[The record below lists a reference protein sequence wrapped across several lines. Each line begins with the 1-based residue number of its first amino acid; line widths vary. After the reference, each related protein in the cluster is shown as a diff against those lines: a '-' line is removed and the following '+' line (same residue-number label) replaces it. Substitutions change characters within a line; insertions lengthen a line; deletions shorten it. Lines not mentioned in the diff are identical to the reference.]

1 MRSFQAMSL
10 LIFIVFYALISLGA
24 IKSFLQLD
32 QAKKHKVFRMI
43 LWIFGF
49 ILIPAMFF
57 LYIWPGDVR
66 ESKMYALYYL
76 FNGILILDFISK
88 IPLSLFYVFSFF
100 YSEGYRRNVV
110 NNMGIVLSVCIAA
123 TISYGMLVGKNELVV
138 KQVDLEFNNLPKTFD
153 DYKIVQFSDIHLG
166 SFIGS
171 HKLLNKLNEQTDKI
185 NPDLIFFT
193 GDLVNNFSFELSGY
207 ETVFSKINKNGNSYS
222 ILGNHDYGN
231 YSRWNSEIEKEEN
244 FESLIR
250 SHRIFGFD
258 LLRNTHRVIH
268 AGVDSIFL
276 IGVENWGHPPF
287 PQYARLDSAMQHI
300 PDNAFEI
307 LLTHDPAH
315 WESQIA
321 GKENIELSLS
331 GHTHGLQFGA
341 ITAGIPFSLSYFVR
355 QNWGGLYRTGKNILY
370 VNTGLGTVGIPW
382 RIDMPAELTVLTLKR
397 IKVD

>member
-24 IKSFLQLD
+24 IKSILQLY
-32 QAKKHKVFRMI
+32 QPKKHKVFRII

-49 ILIPAMFF
+49 ILIPVMFF

-88 IPLSLFYVFSFF
+88 IPLSLFYAFSFF
-100 YSEGYRRNVV
+100 YSKGHRRNVV
-110 NNMGIVLSVCIAA
+110 NNMGIVLSVCIAV
-123 TISYGMLVGKNELVV
+123 TISYGMIVGKNELVV
-138 KQVDLEFNNLPKTFD
+138 KQVDLEFNNLPKAFD
-153 DYKIVQFSDIHLG
+153 DYIIVQFSDIHLG

-171 HKLLNKLNEQTDKI
+171 HKLLNKLKERTDKI

-193 GDLVNNFSFELSGY
+193 GDLVNNFSSELSGF
-207 ETVFSKINKNGNSYS
+207 ETIFSKISKNGNSYS

-231 YSRWNSEIEKEEN
+231 YSRWNSEMEKEEN
-244 FESLIR
+244 FETLTR
-250 SHRIFGFD
+250 SHRNFGFD

-268 AGVDSIFL
+268 AGSDSIFL

-300 PDNAFEI
+300 PDDAFEI

-355 QNWGGLYRTGKNILY
+355 QNWGGLYQTGENILY

-382 RIDMPAELTVLTLKR
+382 RIDMQPELTLLNLKR
-397 IKVD
+397 IEID